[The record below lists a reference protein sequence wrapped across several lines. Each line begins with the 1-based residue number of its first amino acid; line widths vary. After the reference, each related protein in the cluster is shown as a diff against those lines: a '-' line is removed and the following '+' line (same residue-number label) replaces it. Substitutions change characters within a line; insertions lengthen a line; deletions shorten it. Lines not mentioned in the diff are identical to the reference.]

1 MTVPAYSAAGSS
13 YTNFPRAMLAGSYN
27 GMFELVYPQPSAFTL
42 AGQPAG
48 AFGLP
53 TAVLRSRKMPAAG
66 MATWLGFFT
75 GATDL
80 AVQFYMDVWNP
91 YTAALS
97 RVTGTL
103 LRPRWVRVQAARSG
117 ALVNYEN
124 VEITLINAVIVPPA

>member
-1 MTVPAYSAAGSS
+1 MAVPQYSAAGVT
-13 YTNFPRAMLAGSYN
+13 YTNFSSAMLAGSYS
-27 GMFELVYPQPSAFTL
+27 GMFELVYPPPSAFTL
-42 AGQPAG
+42 AGQPTG

-80 AVQFYMDVWNP
+80 AVTFYMDVWNP

-97 RVTGTL
+97 RVSGTL
-103 LRPRWVRVQAARSG
+103 LRPRWARVQAARSG
-117 ALVNYEN
+117 ALVFYEN
-124 VEITLINAVIVPPA
+124 VEIALISAVIIPPA